1 LPPPWRAQTRALR
14 LDRARRVRSA
24 TERADFLVDFE
35 PLPRGSYADAYFGL
49 RDDLERLLERPVD
62 LVVESAIKNPYF
74 RESVET
80 TQALLYGLEAK
91 DYLCDTGMPPIF

>member
-1 LPPPWRAQTRALR
+1 MNAAISPHLDAIANLCRRHGVRRLALFGSA
-14 LDRARRVRSA
+14 ARDEFDPQRSDV
-24 TERADFLVDFE
+24 DFLVDFE

-80 TQALLYGLEAK
+80 TQALLYGA
-91 DYLCDTGMPPIF
+91 